1 MLELIVTTPY
11 DSGTK
16 HMFTEICNVGIN
28 ISLLIDGDSEAQK
41 GS

>member
-1 MLELIVTTPY
+1 MIQAP
-11 DSGTK
+11 SN
-16 HMFTEICNVGIN
+16 MFTEICNVGIN